1 MLLPPLNM
9 QTPVR
14 IEQVAPLSALSGLQ
28 TGAAACFSEHRA
40 GDPVTYHQSS
50 LFSEIFKFF
59 FSFFPACSDSLKCV
73 TFVDEKMK
81 SSLNR
86 R

>member
-59 FSFFPACSDSLKCV
+59 FLFFQPVPIPLNV
-73 TFVDEKMK
+73 LLLWMK
-81 SSLNR
+81 K
-86 R
+86 